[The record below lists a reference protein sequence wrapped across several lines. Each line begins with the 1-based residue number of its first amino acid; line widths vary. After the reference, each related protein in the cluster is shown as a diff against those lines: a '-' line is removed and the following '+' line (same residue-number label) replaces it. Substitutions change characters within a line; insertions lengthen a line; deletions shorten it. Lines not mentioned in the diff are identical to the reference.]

1 MRIIYRGKLQSANLG
16 PNRQVL
22 PEGIWAAPERSL
34 PIDEQYA
41 DRTAARNRNR
51 EWNWNGRRRRVQ
63 EPELQVP
70 EPRGTARQD
79 ADPDGATRRRAA
91 AHHYR
96 FQSADAGRFGAR
108 GQQEQTD
115 DSVQEDRQVAQIAII
130 SPRLRGD
137 PRSDPILQRL
147 QGSPRVEMRK
157 SIMCTIIISYV
168 KELPSVS
175 ILNNIGSYEYR
186 RVDVPLHRF
195 ALLLATEIENVSK
208 TRETRR
214 MLSSI
219 QLLLSVFVIEKLSLI
234 LHYRLILYLII

>member
-1 MRIIYRGKLQSANLG
+1 MRVIYQGKLQSANLG

-22 PEGIWAAPERSL
+22 PGWIWAAPERSL

-96 FQSADAGRFGAR
+96 FQSADAGWFGAR

-115 DSVQEDRQVAQIAII
+115 DSMQEDRQVAQIAIVSSRLRRDPGDRRSDSPI
-130 SPRLRGD
+130 SPRT
-137 PRSDPILQRL
+137 
-147 QGSPRVEMRK
+147 RK
-157 SIMCTIIISYV
+157 WNAYYYHFLYKKIAFV
-168 KELPSVS
+168 
-175 ILNNIGSYEYR
+175 NIKQYW
-186 RVDVPLHRF
+186 F
-195 ALLLATEIENVSK
+195 IW
-208 TRETRR
+208 
-214 MLSSI
+214 I
-219 QLLLSVFVIEKLSLI
+219 
-234 LHYRLILYLII
+234 